1 MCGLRGNRTDVD
13 EVVVRRRLIESYYA
27 ERLKAIKRAAC
38 GRRLNGDLEQTA
50 AGKIETFRR

>member
-1 MCGLRGNRTDVD
+1 MCGLRGNRTDVH

-27 ERLKAIKRAAC
+27 ERLEAIKRAAC

-50 AGKIETFRR
+50 VGKVETF